1 MDTLTATQV
10 SQYYGVSTRMLRYY
24 EQMGLLKSSRMADYT
39 YRVYD
44 EAAIRRLQQVIILR
58 KLQIPVKQIRD
69 MLNNQDAVT
78 AIEIFKQNISELDE
92 EITAL
97 SVVKS
102 ILARFVE
109 ELQDKAD
116 IPLKLDLL
124 NDTTML
130 TVVSTLSFSENKLKE
145 KTSMED
151 LNKANNVLAKQKR
164 PRIIQLPPMTVAS
177 IHCIAEED
185 YNFPSEMPPENESES
200 AIRKFVKERDL
211 PETMPGFR
219 YIWFN
224 NPDVDVVDDGKK
236 GHGFERWVTIPDD
249 WEVAAPFVKKHFVGG
264 MYAAHT
270 IHISEMD
277 EWLWLHSW
285 IGESK
290 RYDFRWG
297 TLDDG
302 ACKICGWLTESLNA
316 LEYFQW
322 TEEECEQLLQVDLL
336 IPIQLI

>member
-1 MDTLTATQV
+1 MDLLTATHV
-10 SQYYGVSTRMLRYY
+10 SQCYGVSTRMLRYY
-24 EQMGLLKSSRMADYT
+24 EQIGLLKSSRMDDYA

-44 EAAIRRLQQVIILR
+44 EAAIRRLQQIIILR

-69 MLNNQDAVT
+69 ILNNQDAVA

-97 SVVKS
+97 SVVRS
-102 ILARFVE
+102 ILA
-109 ELQDKAD
+109 
-116 IPLKLDLL
+116 
-124 NDTTML
+124 
-130 TVVSTLSFSENKLKE
+130 E
-145 KTSMED
+145 K
-151 LNKANNVLAKQKR
+151 
-164 PRIIQLPPMTVAS
+164 
-177 IHCIAEED
+177 D
-185 YNFPSEMPPENESES
+185 YNYPSEMPPENESEC
-200 AIRKFVKERDL
+200 AIRSFVKERSL
-211 PETMPGFR
+211 PEIMPGFR
-219 YIWFN
+219 YFWFN
-224 NPDVDVVDDGKK
+224 NPDVDVADDGKK

-249 WEVAAPFVKKHFVGG
+249 WEVASPFVKKIFAGG

-270 IHISEMD
+270 IHLSEMD

-285 IGESK
+285 INESK
-290 RYDFRWG
+290 RYGFRWG

-336 IPIQLI
+336 IPIQLL